1 MFSFLDIL
9 CSIFVFIFLMCLNAH
24 LHFRELPVIVADF
37 LSNLTS
43 ATALAQLKKVRM
55 LRVADDN
62 NGFHQYSLFLVEDQ
76 QPSIVFACPSCESM
90 YRSNDVCMQCGFN
103 II

>member
-1 MFSFLDIL
+1 MLI
-9 CSIFVFIFLMCLNAH
+9 NAD
-24 LHFRELPVIVADF
+24 LYFRELSMTVADF

-55 LRVADDN
+55 LRATNDN
-62 NGFHQYSLFLVEDQ
+62 NGFHQYFLFLVEGQ

-90 YRSNDVCMQCGFN
+90 YLSNDVCMRCGFN